1 MGSRLILAEY
11 TSLISNSA
19 TTIVPIS
26 RGGAYVG
33 SGGSIALQQLPTDP
47 VGSFA
52 LILENVVPSSSIQI
66 SSVSGISLYNGVAD
80 VSTNTIVLD
89 AYAGGSA
96 LNSLVIKVRKGSGSP
111 FYRPFETYTTA
122 IVGPQSIYVSQIPE
136 E

>member
-1 MGSRLILAEY
+1 MGSRLILAGY
-11 TSLISNSA
+11 TSLINNSA
-19 TTIVPIS
+19 TTIVPTI

-52 LILENVVPSSSIQI
+52 LTLENVVPGSSIQI
-66 SSVSGISLYNGVAD
+66 SSVSGISLYNGVS
-80 VSTNTIVLD
+80 VTSTYTIVLE
-89 AYAGGSA
+89 AYVGGSF

-111 FYRPFETYTTA
+111 FYRPFETYTTS
-122 IVGPQSIYVSQIPE
+122 IVGSQSIYVSQIPE